1 MNLYI
6 AIVLCVSMVGD
17 TEGEFAVYLVI
28 TGLNCASENSV
39 FLLFLFD

>member
-28 TGLNCASENSV
+28 TGLNCASANAV
-39 FLLFLFD
+39 FPLCLLD